1 MTSLSDKDRGVV
13 APVEL
18 QVGRQV
24 ENLLFVHGAPDEA
37 DEEDLHPA
45 ALQQVDAVDQ
55 LQLRVTCDTDTQTAA
70 VRQRRTAASNTWN
83 TRLGTCD
90 DVMQRHS
97 PGMDLAHVMTSYSDT
112 RLGWTW
118 PT

>member
-24 ENLLFVHGAPDEA
+24 ENLFFVHGAPDEA

-55 LQLRVTCDTDTQTAA
+55 LQLRVACHTHTQLLSDNA
-70 VRQRRTAASNTWN
+70 VPQQATHV
-83 TRLGTCD
+83 TRL
-90 DVMQRHS
+90 
-97 PGMDLAHVMTSYSDT
+97 DLEHVMTSCSDT
-112 RLGWTW
+112 HLGWTW